1 MIGSMPFVLAIGNW
15 QIQRLAV
22 QVIVAAG
29 DF

>member
-15 QIQRLAV
+15 QIHRLAV
-22 QVIVAAG
+22 QVIVAAE